1 MNKRIKE
8 IRTYFNLT
16 QQEFANRI
24 KVKRN
29 TVATYEMGR
38 SIPSDSAIALI
49 CKEFNVNE
57 SWLRTG
63 EGAMFSSSDRTTTIA
78 NLVNQLLSDE
88 KDSFKT
94 RFITM
99 LANLSVDEWEFLE
112 KKALEL
118 FDAKEKNSTNL
129 QSTPTSLY
137 DSFPDTAEEFEKLYP
152 PVDINEYRK
161 KKKA

>member
-1 MNKRIKE
+1 MDTLDRITQ
-8 IRTYFNLT
+8 IREYFGYS
-16 QQEFANRI
+16 QEKFASKLGLSRNFINQIENRKKNVSNRTI
-24 KVKRN
+24 
-29 TVATYEMGR
+29 
-38 SIPSDSAIALI
+38 SDI
-49 CKEFNVNE
+49 CREFNVNE

-63 EGAMFSSSDRTTTIA
+63 EGNMFSSNDRTTTIA
-78 NLVNQLLSDE
+78 NLVNQMLSEE

-118 FDAKEKNSTNL
+118 FDAKEEHKEI
-129 QSTPTSLY
+129 QTSSDLY

-152 PVDINEYRK
+152 PVDINEYHK

>member
-57 SWLRTG
+57 TWLRTG
-63 EGAMFSSSDRTTTIA
+63 EGNMFSSNDRTTTIA
-78 NLVNQLLSDE
+78 NLVNQLLSEE

-118 FDAKEKNSTNL
+118 FDAKKKIQLTYNL
-129 QSTPTSLY
+129 HQQVYMIL
-137 DSFPDTAEEFEKLYP
+137 FPGYSGR
-152 PVDINEYRK
+152 V
-161 KKKA
+161 

>member
-1 MNKRIKE
+1 
-8 IRTYFNLT
+8 
-16 QQEFANRI
+16 
-24 KVKRN
+24 
-29 TVATYEMGR
+29 
-38 SIPSDSAIALI
+38 
-49 CKEFNVNE
+49 
-57 SWLRTG
+57 
-63 EGAMFSSSDRTTTIA
+63 MFSSNDRTTTIA
-78 NLVNQLLSDE
+78 NLVNQLLSEE

-118 FDAKEKNSTNL
+118 FDATPEHKEFSTAKE
-129 QSTPTSLY
+129 LY

-152 PVDINEYRK
+152 PVDINEYRRK